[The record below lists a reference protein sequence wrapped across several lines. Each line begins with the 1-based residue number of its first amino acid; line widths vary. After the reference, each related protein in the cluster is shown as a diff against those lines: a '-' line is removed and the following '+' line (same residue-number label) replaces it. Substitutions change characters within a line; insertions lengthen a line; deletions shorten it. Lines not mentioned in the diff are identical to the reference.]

1 MTDAKKRISFQQ
13 HFHDLVKKSLKI
25 IKKPIDTDD
34 MQTFQL
40 TKMSKIKQMLDMNKV
55 SFVAGAFSKT
65 AMDVTPTEELRQ
77 KLKEELQQK
86 LKEEARNTPK

>member
-1 MTDAKKRISFQQ
+1 
-13 HFHDLVKKSLKI
+13 
-25 IKKPIDTDD
+25 
-34 MQTFQL
+34 
-40 TKMSKIKQMLDMNKV
+40 MLDMNKV